1 MGIVIPRFSIVI
13 PVRNGVSRLS
23 ELIGDL
29 DDLSAPSGELVL
41 VDDGSVDG
49 SWNVIRRYSN
59 RQSRNLIPIR
69 GIRLDKGRGQQSAL
83 LAALTTCRNRPII
96 TMDDDL
102 AHPAETIPRLLEAL
116 ENGAD
121 LAYADPPRRPG
132 SLFRRLASR
141 IHQIHMSLITGSS
154 IAVRVGSYRSMSSGL
169 IDRILSEPVT
179 FPYISAQA
187 LTLRPAPR
195 VVMVDSAEW
204 KTGTQG
210 RFPIAQL
217 LRLEYRLAAAY
228 GLPGRSKL
236 RRKRSAVSAAQKA
249 AGWIA
254 EVTSQ

>member
-1 MGIVIPRFSIVI
+1 MGTVIPRFSIIV
-13 PVRNGVSRLS
+13 PVRNGASRLS
-23 ELIGDL
+23 ELIGVL
-29 DDLSAPSGELVL
+29 DDLSAPSAELVL
-41 VDDGSVDG
+41 IDDGSVDE
-49 SWNVIRRYSN
+49 SWKVIHRYSN
-59 RQSRNLIPIR
+59 RRSHNLIPVR
-69 GIRLDKGRGQQSAL
+69 GIRLDRGRGQQSAL
-83 LAALTTCRNRPII
+83 LTALTTCRNRPVI

-102 AHPAETIPRLLEAL
+102 AHPAETILRLLEAL

-132 SLFRRLASR
+132 SALRSLASR
-141 IHQIHMSLITGSS
+141 IHQIHLSLITGSS

-187 LTLRPAPR
+187 LALRPAPR
-195 VVMVDSAEW
+195 AVMVGSAEW
-204 KTGTQG
+204 NTGAHG

-217 LRLEYRLAAAY
+217 LKLEYRLAAAY
-228 GLPGRSKL
+228 GPPGRLKF
-236 RRKRSAVSAAQKA
+236 RRKRSITSAAQTA